1 MAITKL
7 IARHIREIYF
17 GDNWTGSNLK
27 DNLKDVTWE
36 QAVTRVHA
44 FNTIATLI
52 YHTTYYTE
60 AIIKV
65 LDGGPLI
72 ADDEFSFNHPAINN
86 QNEWDLLLEKVW
98 LDADTLASKVE
109 QLPDEILTQDF
120 ADNKKYTYYR
130 YLNGNIEHLHYHLG
144 QIALIKRMVQMQ
156 VVSEK

>member
-7 IARHIREIYF
+7 IARHLREIYF
-17 GDNWTGSNLK
+17 GDNWTCSNLK
-27 DNLKDVTWE
+27 DNLKDVTWD

-52 YHTTYYTE
+52 YHTNYYTE

-72 ADDEFSFNHPAINN
+72 ADDEFSFNHPYITN
-86 QNEWDLLLEKVW
+86 QEEWELLLEKVW
-98 LDADTLASKVE
+98 RDADTLASKVE

>member
-17 GDNWTGSNLK
+17 GDNWTCSNLK
-27 DNLKDVTWE
+27 DNLKDVTWD

-44 FNTIATLI
+44 FNTIATLV
-52 YHTTYYTE
+52 YHTNYYTE

-72 ADDEFSFNHPAINN
+72 ADDEFSFNHPSITN
-86 QNEWDLLLEKVW
+86 QAEWDLLLEKVW
-98 LDADTLASKVE
+98 RDADALASKVE
-109 QLPDEILTQDF
+109 QLPDEVLTHDF
-120 ADNKKYTYYR
+120 AEDRRYTYYR

>member
-7 IARHIREIYF
+7 IARHIREVYF
-17 GDNWTGSNLK
+17 GDNWTCSNLK
-27 DNLKDVTWE
+27 DNLKDVTWD

-52 YHTTYYTE
+52 NHTNYYTE

-72 ADDEFSFNHPAINN
+72 ADDEFSFNHPSITN
-86 QNEWDLLLEKVW
+86 QQEWDLLLEKVW
-98 LDADTLASKVE
+98 RDADKLASKVE
-109 QLPDEILTQDF
+109 QLPDEILTHDF

>member
-17 GDNWTGSNLK
+17 GDNWTCSNLK

-44 FNTIATLI
+44 FNTIETLI
-52 YHTTYYTE
+52 YHTNYYTE

-72 ADDEFSFNHPAINN
+72 ADDEFSFNHPSIKN
-86 QNEWDLLLEKVW
+86 QEEWDILLEKVW
-98 LDADTLASKVE
+98 MDADTLASKVE

-120 ADNKKYTYYR
+120 AGNKKYTYYR